1 MVTNWLSLTTIA
13 KLYTSWRRIG
23 NLSERLFV
31 DTGATTPNLRHLL
44 GCLDKLSSNVIEISL
59 DDLNNQTVR
68 LQILSDA
75 D

>member
-1 MVTNWLSLTTIA
+1 M
-13 KLYTSWRRIG
+13 
-23 NLSERLFV
+23 
-31 DTGATTPNLRHLL
+31 DTGATTPHLRHLL
-44 GCLDKLSSNVIEISL
+44 GCLDKLSSNVIEMSL